1 MYTDHW
7 SYHFSYS
14 GQAVPAIL
22 TAVAL
27 WKSKYAVKRMFKTAP
42 NGERLFYLRREPY
55 IAPDSATE
63 HHLYRKALWL
73 LRIFVVSP
81 LFGILCLH
89 YLVEDSLPVF
99 LGFLAVWTLGSLG
112 LWRAR
117 RLLFAS
123 NLRDLRR
130 AEA

>member
-1 MYTDHW
+1 MFSHF

-14 GQAVPAIL
+14 GTAPVAL
-22 TAVAL
+22 GTAVLL
-27 WKSKYAVKRMFKTAP
+27 WKSKYVVERMFKMAP
-42 NGERLFYLRREPY
+42 NGERLFYLRGESY
-55 IAPDSATE
+55 IVPDSATE
-63 HHLYRKALWL
+63 CRLYRKALWL
-73 LRIFVVSP
+73 LRIFVAIL
-81 LFGILCLH
+81 LFGAVCLT
-89 YLVEDSLPVF
+89 YPAEDSLLVF
-99 LGFLAVWTLGSLG
+99 LGFAVWALGSLG

>member
-1 MYTDHW
+1 MDTDHW
-7 SYHFSYS
+7 SYHFSCS

-42 NGERLFYLRREPY
+42 NGERLFYLRGESY
-55 IAPDSATE
+55 IVPDSATE
-63 HHLYRKALWL
+63 CRLYRKALWL
-73 LRIFVVSP
+73 LRIFVAIL
-81 LFGILCLH
+81 LFGAVCLN
-89 YLVEDSLPVF
+89 YPAEDSLLVF
-99 LGFLAVWTLGSLG
+99 LGFAVWALGSLG

-130 AEA
+130 AES

>member
-14 GQAVPAIL
+14 GIVVPAFL
-22 TAVAL
+22 TAVGL

-42 NGERLFYLRREPY
+42 NGERLFYLRGEPY
-55 IAPDSATE
+55 IVPDAATE
-63 HHLYRKALWL
+63 RHLYRKASWL
-73 LRIFVVSP
+73 LRFFVASP
-81 LFGILCLH
+81 LFGILCMH
-89 YLVEDSLPVF
+89 YLVEDSLLVL
-99 LGFLAVWTLGSLG
+99 LGFLAVWALGSLG
-112 LWRAR
+112 LWLAR